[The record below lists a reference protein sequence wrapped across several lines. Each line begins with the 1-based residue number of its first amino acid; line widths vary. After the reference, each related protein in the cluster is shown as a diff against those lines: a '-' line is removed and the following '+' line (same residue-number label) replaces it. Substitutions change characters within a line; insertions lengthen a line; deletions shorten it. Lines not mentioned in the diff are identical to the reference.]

1 MCYFVSLTGTA
12 AEIMIRIL
20 ECGFEISAIAMHSLE
35 RPNAE
40 EFFEVYRGVVQ
51 EYAAMVTEISSGPC
65 VAMEIRAA
73 VDAPRSFREFAGPA
87 DPVSSNQ
94 SQLYVDY

>member
-1 MCYFVSLTGTA
+1 MCCFLSLIGTA
-12 AEIMIRIL
+12 GEIIIRIL

-40 EFFEVYRGVVQ
+40 EFFEVYRGIVQ

-65 VAMEIRAA
+65 VAMEIRS
-73 VDAPRSFREFAGPA
+73 VDAPRSFREFVGPA
-87 DPVSSNQ
+87 DPVSSN
-94 SQLYVDY
+94 

>member
-1 MCYFVSLTGTA
+1 
-12 AEIMIRIL
+12 
-20 ECGFEISAIAMHSLE
+20 
-35 RPNAE
+35 
-40 EFFEVYRGVVQ
+40 
-51 EYAAMVTEISSGPC
+51 MVTEISSGPC

-94 SQLYVDY
+94 NQITC